1 MTAEELGKIIA
12 RGEDLR
18 VEFKSDRD
26 KLPDRALVEA
36 VAAMANTDGGLLL
49 QGVEDGTGEI
59 TGLHRQ
65 HIGCGTPTAMIANRT
80 VPPLPVKVEEIVVD
94 GKYVF
99 AIEVP
104 EVPGVTATSDGLY
117 LRRRLK
123 PNGEPETVPMN
134 PFELQSRMSRFR
146 LIDPSAQAM
155 PEVPLSAIDALQRE
169 RMRSSIRR
177 NHNSDKALLELD
189 DAAFDRSLGLVQ
201 DYGGRECL
209 SLAGLLC
216 LTDADTIRKFAPTY
230 EVAFQVLKGLNVV
243 VNDYMRKPL
252 VEAFDGIVE
261 RFSARIEE
269 EEVMRGGY
277 RMAAPNYDLTAF
289 REALANALVHRDYS
303 VLGAVIVQMDDYGL
317 SIYNPGG
324 FVDGVG
330 IGNILSVAPKSRNS
344 LLADIAKR
352 IGLAERTGRGVDRI
366 FEGVLRYGRHKPGYE
381 KSDAFGVTVV
391 MPKEKADFA
400 FLDMVNE
407 YEKKTGKEMKVDA
420 LLTVAELKERGK
432 LSFNEIVALTQR
444 KPETIR
450 GEIEE
455 WIADGLIGKFGK
467 GRSDSYVLDESIRDK
482 IMGKNLANW
491 LGETQKGIKGSQK
504 SDERAENTSKRAEKD
519 MERAE
524 KIRAWALNMIP
535 EGVRQDARSNMVSVV
550 AGIGMDGQITTEGL
564 MHLTGLSDRGVRKTI
579 ASLKTLGLLTRVG
592 SDRVGHW
599 ELVGFKP

>member
-1 MTAEELGKIIA
+1 MTVEEVKRIIL
-12 RGEDLR
+12 RGETLS
-18 VEFKSDRD
+18 VEFKSDKD

-36 VAAMANTDGGLLL
+36 VAAMANTDGGILF
-49 QGVEDGTGEI
+49 QGVEDKTGEI

-65 HIGCGTPTAMIANRT
+65 HIGCGTPAAMIANRT
-80 VPPLPVKVEEIVVD
+80 MPPLSVHVEEIKIGEKVI
-94 GKYVF
+94 F
-99 AIEVP
+99 AIKVP
-104 EVPGVTATSDGLY
+104 EVHGVTATSDGLY

-134 PFELQSRMSRFR
+134 PFEMQSRMSRFR

-155 PEVPLSAIDALQRE
+155 PEVPLSAVDALQRE
-169 RMRSSIRR
+169 RMRASIRR

-189 DAAFDRSLGLVQ
+189 DAAFDRSLGLIQ
-201 DYGGRECL
+201 NYGEKECL

-216 LTDADTIRKFAPTY
+216 LTDADTIRRHAPTY
-230 EVAFQVLKGLNVV
+230 EVAFQVMKGSNVV
-243 VNDYMRKPL
+243 VNDYSRKPL

-277 RMAAPNYDLTAF
+277 RVAAPNYDTTAF

-303 VLGAVIVQMDDYGL
+303 VLGAVIVQMDEYGL
-317 SIYNPGG
+317 SIYSPGG
-324 FVDGVG
+324 FVEGVG

-366 FEGVLRYGRHKPGYE
+366 FEGVLRYGRHKPGYD

-391 MPKEKADFA
+391 MPKEKADFD

-407 YEKKTGKEMKVDA
+407 YEKNTGKEMKVDA
-420 LLTVAELKERGK
+420 LLAVSELRERGK
-432 LSFNEIVALTQR
+432 LSFGEIVEITQR

-450 GEIEE
+450 SEIDG

-467 GRSDSYVLDESIRDK
+467 GRNDSYVLAESTCRRINGKQQTAWLAGNDILKCKEKIRT
-482 IMGKNLANW
+482 W
-491 LGETQKGIKGSQK
+491 LITNGTI
-504 SDERAENTSKRAEKD
+504 KRAEICELCAITPRQASKIMAILCEENQVFSSGRGRATVYKWND
-519 MERAE
+519 SCSQLERN
-524 KIRAWALNMIP
+524 RN
-535 EGVRQDARSNMVSVV
+535 D
-550 AGIGMDGQITTEGL
+550 
-564 MHLTGLSDRGVRKTI
+564 
-579 ASLKTLGLLTRVG
+579 
-592 SDRVGHW
+592 
-599 ELVGFKP
+599 

>member
-1 MTAEELGKIIA
+1 
-12 RGEDLR
+12 
-18 VEFKSDRD
+18 
-26 KLPDRALVEA
+26 
-36 VAAMANTDGGLLL
+36 
-49 QGVEDGTGEI
+49 
-59 TGLHRQ
+59 
-65 HIGCGTPTAMIANRT
+65 
-80 VPPLPVKVEEIVVD
+80 
-94 GKYVF
+94 
-99 AIEVP
+99 
-104 EVPGVTATSDGLY
+104 
-117 LRRRLK
+117 
-123 PNGEPETVPMN
+123 
-134 PFELQSRMSRFR
+134 
-146 LIDPSAQAM
+146 
-155 PEVPLSAIDALQRE
+155 
-169 RMRSSIRR
+169 MRSSIRR

-189 DAAFDRSLGLVQ
+189 DATFDRSLGLVQ

-317 SIYNPGG
+317 SIYNPGC

-381 KSDAFGVTVV
+381 RSDAFGVTVM

-432 LSFNEIVALTQR
+432 LSFNDIVALTQR

-450 GEIEE
+450 GEIGE
-455 WIADGLIGKFGK
+455 WIADGLIG
-467 GRSDSYVLDESIRDK
+467 RVDEHADEYVLDKAIRAKIGGGRVRHDLGTIKARLIKFLIENGSIRR
-482 IMGKNLANW
+482 
-491 LGETQKGIKGSQK
+491 SQVC
-504 SDERAENTSKRAEKD
+504 E
-519 MERAE
+519 
-524 KIRAWALNMIP
+524 LC
-535 EGVRQDARSNMVSVV
+535 
-550 AGIGMDGQITTEGL
+550 
-564 MHLTGLSDRGVRKTI
+564 
-579 ASLKTLGLLTRVG
+579 LLTEKQANGILQKMLEKNEIMREGKGPATVYKLAE
-592 SDRVGHW
+592 SA
-599 ELVGFKP
+599 LPCK

>member
-1 MTAEELGKIIA
+1 MTAEEVKRIIS
-12 RGEDLR
+12 RGETLS
-18 VEFKSDRD
+18 VEFKSDKD

-36 VAAMANTDGGLLL
+36 VAAMANTDGGILF
-49 QGVEDGTGEI
+49 QGVEDKTGEI

-65 HIGCGTPTAMIANRT
+65 HIGCGTPAAMIANRT
-80 VPPLPVKVEEIVVD
+80 MPPLSVHVEEIKIGEKVI
-94 GKYVF
+94 F
-99 AIEVP
+99 AIKVP
-104 EVPGVTATSDGLY
+104 EVHGVTATSDGLY

-134 PFELQSRMSRFR
+134 PFEMQSRMSRFR

-155 PEVPLSAIDALQRE
+155 PEVPLSAVDALQRE
-169 RMRSSIRR
+169 RMRASIRR

-189 DAAFDRSLGLVQ
+189 DAAFDRSLGLIQ
-201 DYGGRECL
+201 NYGEKECL

-216 LTDADTIRKFAPTY
+216 LTDADTIRRHAPTY
-230 EVAFQVLKGLNVV
+230 EVAFQVMKGSNVV
-243 VNDYMRKPL
+243 VNDYSRKPL

-277 RMAAPNYDLTAF
+277 RVAAPNYDTTAF

-303 VLGAVIVQMDDYGL
+303 VLGAVIVQMDEYGL
-317 SIYNPGG
+317 SIYSPGG

-366 FEGVLRYGRHKPGYE
+366 FEGVLRYGRHKPGYD

-391 MPKEKADFA
+391 MPKEKADFD

-407 YEKKTGKEMKVDA
+407 YEKNTGKEMKVDA
-420 LLTVAELKERGK
+420 LLAVSELRERGK
-432 LSFNEIVALTQR
+432 LSFGEIVEITQR

-450 GEIEE
+450 SEIDG

-467 GRSDSYVLDESIRDK
+467 GRNDSYVLAESTCRRINGKQQTAWLAGNDILKCKEKIRT
-482 IMGKNLANW
+482 W
-491 LGETQKGIKGSQK
+491 LITNGTI
-504 SDERAENTSKRAEKD
+504 KRAEICELCSITPRQASKIMAILCEENQVFSSGRGRATVYKWND
-519 MERAE
+519 SCSQLERN
-524 KIRAWALNMIP
+524 RN
-535 EGVRQDARSNMVSVV
+535 D
-550 AGIGMDGQITTEGL
+550 
-564 MHLTGLSDRGVRKTI
+564 
-579 ASLKTLGLLTRVG
+579 
-592 SDRVGHW
+592 
-599 ELVGFKP
+599 